1 MSAEVKS
8 KSNRPL
14 EVLAGFCRIL
24 LGLTFMFSGIVKAI
38 DPVGTQIKFSDYL
51 YAFGMGGMMLDSTL
65 LILACILAGFEI
77 LMGAYLFVGAF
88 CRGTSLLTL
97 IMMGVFTP
105 FTLYLA
111 LKNPVEDCGC
121 FGDALVLTN
130 WQTFGK
136 NVLLLILAVVVF
148 ALRKRIRPFVVGR
161 RQWIVTV
168 LITVIAVKFMVGNIE
183 NLPVLDFRPYKVGTN
198 LRAEVLDSIKNPAL
212 SDFCIMDADMNDIT
226 PDVLNDPGY
235 TFLVVSPHV
244 EEASENGLD
253 LIDDVFD
260 YCSNWGYNMIGLT
273 SSGDE
278 AVRQWIEN
286 AGAEIGFMFCDEVP
300 LQTMVRSN
308 PGLVLIKDGVI
319 VNKWSYSSI
328 PSDQVLS
335 GPLDEIS
342 VGRVPDPD
350 PVRTPWA
357 VAILFVVPLLL
368 LMVIDKLKRMIQ

>member
-350 PVRTPWA
+350 PMRTPWA